1 MTQRRLRI
9 LFAAPAWSPSRAFG
23 GPVVAAGE
31 LVRRLVARGHEVEVL
46 TTTILDLQ
54 HRPAARS
61 SVAVVDGATV
71 RYLATPLRYRWMGI
85 TPTLPLALARLR
97 RPDIVHVFGFRDPV
111 TTGTAAWCRVA
122 GIPYVFE
129 PLGMFQPRLRKVLL
143 KRGLDATLYR
153 GIARGAAAVVAASE
167 REREDVIACGVPAAK
182 VHVRGNGFPD
192 PADAERVH
200 TLPMTEEP
208 PRQLYP
214 QADVFVLASAGE
226 SFGMVAAEA
235 AAAGTPVIVS
245 DRCGIAGF
253 FEDGEALVVPYERDA
268 VVDAIRRVL
277 ADDALRDQLARGG
290 PAAARRTSWDRITD
304 VVPRAHELTRALTHR
319 APQVGVGGELAN
331 RRGRGAGV
339 LGRHEIPV
347 LAVVEEVVRGADTIG
362 EDERQTRRG
371 RLVDDHSPRLV
382 PRQQREDVR
391 IRVAAR
397 KLVLGQSAGDCL
409 EPHACLGAR
418 GPEDVEP
425 LLRHVPADGEHER
438 VGARRPRNRPCALDP
453 AVDVDRV
460 REHAHAARP
469 ARRD

>member
-1 MTQRRLRI
+1 VTQRRLRI

-23 GPVVAAGE
+23 GPVVVAGE
-31 LVRRLVARGHEVEVL
+31 LVRRLVARGHGVEVL

-153 GIARGAAAVVAASE
+153 GITRGAAAVVAASE

-192 PADAERVH
+192 PVDATRVGKPGSDPAGVRPQKFGLPSGDLRARLGIPADAPLVLYVGRIAAGKGIEHLLAAVRELPRAHLVIAGPDDRHGVSTDAERVH

-304 VVPRAHELTRALTHR
+304 VQESIYRA
-319 APQVGVGGELAN
+319 
-331 RRGRGAGV
+331 
-339 LGRHEIPV
+339 
-347 LAVVEEVVRGADTIG
+347 
-362 EDERQTRRG
+362 
-371 RLVDDHSPRLV
+371 
-382 PRQQREDVR
+382 
-391 IRVAAR
+391 VASR
-397 KLVLGQSAGDCL
+397 T
-409 EPHACLGAR
+409 
-418 GPEDVEP
+418 
-425 LLRHVPADGEHER
+425 
-438 VGARRPRNRPCALDP
+438 
-453 AVDVDRV
+453 
-460 REHAHAARP
+460 AATN
-469 ARRD
+469 ASTDAS